1 MLEFINTNNELNL
14 VLAGYFSKLINALFN
29 TRKKELCMYLFRE
42 DNNRILDFARHTYSK
57 SISEILLNILKV
69 DNMNSGLNR
78 YNPE

>member
-1 MLEFINTNNELNL
+1 
-14 VLAGYFSKLINALFN
+14 
-29 TRKKELCMYLFRE
+29 MYLFRE